1 MCFDGTYVIFNF
13 DVQNFETG
21 TRDEVHCS
29 REGSKV
35 AWKIIDNILG
45 NGILMLNFFLID
57 IFHLFVRNF

>member
-13 DVQNFETG
+13 DVQNFEIG

-35 AWKIIDNILG
+35 AWKIIEDILG
-45 NGILMLNFFLID
+45 SGILMFKFL
-57 IFHLFVRNF
+57 FN